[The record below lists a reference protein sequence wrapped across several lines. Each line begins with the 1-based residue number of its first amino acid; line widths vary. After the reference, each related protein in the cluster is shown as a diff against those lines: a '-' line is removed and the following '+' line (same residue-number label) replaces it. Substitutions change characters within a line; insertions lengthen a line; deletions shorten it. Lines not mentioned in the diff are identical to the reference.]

1 MRRMLGTIVGGAIVM
16 FVIANVQFGAVAP
29 LVVNGVDEAKLDV
42 FMLSDPSCSFDSIEA
57 EIEAMG
63 TSYCHGEQGK
73 WSGADILMLLEGI
86 IIILAGRLELPQN
99 KAWARRVRKIG
110 FITGCTLF
118 SFAILDRLGWIPSSA
133 NSEGLADF
141 FPFDIS
147 PWLVQIGFAVAGALL
162 MRGPKYW
169 EAEAVSQTRE
179 KLEKRREKA
188 GKFRGSFLSR
198 DKHDKKTH
206 DRHER
211 SRLMS
216 NDKNLSMS
224 KRRSNL
230 LVMATCPYCKGGGC
244 KKCKELGVF

>member
-1 MRRMLGTIVGGAIVM
+1 MLGTIVGGAIVM

-63 TSYCHGEQGK
+63 TSYCLGEQGQ

-99 KAWARRVRKIG
+99 KAWARRVRIIG

-179 KLEKRREKA
+179 KLDNRREKA
-188 GKFRGSFLSR
+188 GKFRGSFLNK

-211 SRLMS
+211 SRLLS

-224 KRRSNL
+224 R
-230 LVMATCPYCKGGGC
+230 
-244 KKCKELGVF
+244 